1 MIDQI
6 WWGAKQN
13 KSAIAT
19 ESACG
24 TCTWVNFKQEMFS
37 ESIFF
42 YIDFSLA
49 SWYEGCRVQIPAL

>member
-1 MIDQI
+1 MIGQI

-37 ESIFF
+37 EPIFF
-42 YIDFSLA
+42 YIDFPWQVHMKGA
-49 SWYEGCRVQIPAL
+49 ECKY